1 MGKIAWVFPGQ
12 GSQAVGMGADLAENP
27 VAKARFAEAEAILG
41 WSVLEKCQEDEA
53 ELSRTLYTQ
62 PCLYVLEA
70 ILCDLYREKA
80 AQVDFVAGHSL
91 GEYSALYAAGV
102 YDFAAGL
109 KLVQKRAQLMDQ
121 ASGGKMAALMKFDR
135 AELVAKIAATEG
147 VTLANDNSEQQVV
160 ISGTPE
166 AVDAVMNSVKTKRAI
181 ALNVSGAF
189 HSPFMAEAAAQ
200 FEAVLEGVD
209 FADAQVPV
217 LSNID
222 PQPETQAAA
231 LKARLKAQMT
241 GSVRWL
247 EIMQQLDSLDVAEAV
262 EIGPGKVLT
271 GLIKRTCGEMATA
284 NIDTLAAIG

>member
-12 GSQAVGMGADLAENP
+12 GSQTVGMGVDLAEHP

-41 WSVLEKCQEDEA
+41 WSILEKCQGDEA
-53 ELSRTLYTQ
+53 TLSRTLYTQ

-70 ILCDLYREKA
+70 ILCDRYREKA
-80 AQVDFVAGHSL
+80 PQVDFMAGHSL

-109 KLVQKRAQLMDQ
+109 QLVQKRAQLMDQ

-135 AELVAKIAATEG
+135 TELMEKIAATEG

-166 AVDAVMNSVKTKRAI
+166 AVDAIMNGVKTKRAI

-200 FEAVLEGVD
+200 FEAILDAVT

-217 LSNID
+217 LSNVD

-231 LKARLKAQMT
+231 LKERLKAQMT

-247 EIMQQLDSLDVAEAV
+247 EIMQQLSALEVAEAV

-271 GLIKRTCGEMATA
+271 GLIKRTCKDMATA
-284 NIDTLAAIG
+284 NIDTLASIG

>member
-12 GSQAVGMGADLAENP
+12 GSQTVGMGVDLAEHP

-41 WSVLEKCQEDEA
+41 WSILEKCQGDEA
-53 ELSRTLYTQ
+53 TLSRTLYTQ

-70 ILCDLYREKA
+70 ILCDRYREKA
-80 AQVDFVAGHSL
+80 PQVDFMAGHSL

-109 KLVQKRAQLMDQ
+109 QLVQKRAQLMDQ

-135 AELVAKIAATEG
+135 TELIEKIAATEG

-166 AVDAVMNSVKTKRAI
+166 AVDAIMNGVKTKRAI

-200 FEAVLEGVD
+200 FEAILDAVT

-217 LSNID
+217 LSNVD

-231 LKARLKAQMT
+231 LKERLKAQMT

-247 EIMQQLDSLDVAEAV
+247 EIMQQLSALEVAEAV

-271 GLIKRTCGEMATA
+271 GLIKRTCKDMATA
-284 NIDTLAAIG
+284 NIDTLASIG

>member
-12 GSQAVGMGADLAENP
+12 GSQAVGMGADLAEHP
-27 VAKARFAEAEAILG
+27 IAKAKFAEAEAILG
-41 WSVLEKCQEDEA
+41 WSVLEKCQGDEA

-62 PCLYVLEA
+62 PCLYVIEA

-80 AQVDFVAGHSL
+80 GEVDFVAGHSL

-102 YDFAAGL
+102 YDFASGL
-109 KLVQKRAQLMDQ
+109 KLVQKRAQLMEQ
-121 ASGGKMAALMKFDR
+121 ASGGKMVAMMKFDR
-135 AELVAKIAATEG
+135 AALTQKIAETDG

-166 AVDAVMNSVKTKRAI
+166 AVDAVIDAVKAKRAI

-189 HSPFMAEAAAQ
+189 HSPFMAEASAQ
-200 FEAVLEGVD
+200 FQEVLAKVD
-209 FADAQVPV
+209 FADAKIPV
-217 LSNID
+217 LSNVD
-222 PQPETQAAA
+222 PQPETNAVA
-231 LKARLKAQMT
+231 LKERLQKQMT

-247 EIMQQLDSLDVAEAV
+247 EIMNTLDEIDVAEAV

-271 GLIKRTCGEMATA
+271 GLIQRTCKSM
-284 NIDTLAAIG
+284 NIHNISSLESIG